1 MAIYISNNLYL
12 ADVDAGIANRPLIG
26 WHSVFL
32 PASVTAS
39 SGINQS
45 AIWSPD
51 TYSYWE
57 SDVFD
62 PTSVTH
68 TLTITASGVDVDYIG
83 VVGHNIGTL
92 GATYSVDGSNDGS
105 SWTNIVPDRIMA
117 TNDPFLDFFDTKTYT
132 FYRLSI
138 DVPGGALVT
147 PVIVAHVK
155 VGQMLKLERPVWQG
169 EIPGGMD
176 VKIDKIASKSHSGK
190 HLGSV
195 VVSRGES
202 YSISQKNNSVSFVRS
217 TAFQNFIKHAH
228 RLEKIANG
236 PVESFFYAWRPTTH
250 PTEIQYCGAI
260 TDFSP
265 PSNQQGTSDNGIM
278 QWSMSGD
285 AFK

>member
-12 ADVDAGIANRPLIG
+12 ADVEAGNANRPLIG
-26 WHSVFL
+26 WHSIFL

-45 AIWSPD
+45 AVWSPD

-57 SDVFD
+57 SDIFD

-68 TLTITASGVDVDYIG
+68 TLTITTAGSPVDYIG

-92 GATYSVDGSNDGS
+92 GATYSVDGSNNGTT
-105 SWTNIVPDRIMA
+105 WVEVVADRIMA
-117 TNDPFLDFFDTKTYT
+117 TNDPFLDYFDTKTYA

-138 DVPGGALVT
+138 SVPSGAPLT
-147 PVIVAHVK
+147 PVVISHVK
-155 VGQMLKLERPVWQG
+155 IGQIFKLERPVWQG

-176 VKIDKIASKSHSGK
+176 TKIEKISSKSHSGK
-190 HLGSV
+190 FLGSS
-195 VVSRGES
+195 VVSRGEA
-202 YSISQKNNSVSFVRS
+202 YSISQKNNSVAFIRS
-217 TAFQNFIKHAH
+217 SGFRNFINHAH
-228 RLEKIANG
+228 MLNKIANG
-236 PVESFFYAWRPTTH
+236 PVETFFYAWRPTTH
-250 PTEIQYCGAI
+250 PSEIQYCGNVME
-260 TDFSP
+260 FSP
-265 PSNQQGTSDNGIM
+265 PSNQQGTSTHGLM